1 MTADR
6 VPEPVDAL
14 IADIEARWAAADDA
28 RRRRRRRLPPPRHPV
43 PLPLAWWPAA
53 RPTPHPG

>member
-6 VPEPVDAL
+6 VPEPVDVL

-43 PLPLAWWPAA
+43 PLPLAWWPIPNPA
-53 RPTPHPG
+53 